1 MVNQIINGM
10 IAAIVGAVAF
20 IAVKA
25 LITGMNNSTWS
36 DAEKTMME
44 TILPLGIAIMV
55 IAGLFMG
62 LTRVRGV

>member
-25 LITGMNNSTWS
+25 LISGMNNSTWS

-44 TILPLGIAIMV
+44 IILPLGIAIMV